1 MGLSFSSSH
10 SRLHSSVYT
19 LARSETCPAEDF
31 YTASHKAPCGSIF
44 SDLSPPVSVGQ
55 AQGRIYRFGP
65 SSAFDVWAGRY
76 SAIEEHQFVLRSD
89 IRPGTSSCI

>member
-1 MGLSFSSSH
+1 MVVPTATSP
-10 SRLHSSVYT
+10 T
-19 LARSETCPAEDF
+19 EARSETCPAEDF